1 MAEDIVIEIQKIID
15 FVEAPINVLIPKDN
29 PDPILKQANPSYEIC
44 TFTKD
49 KLEDDPTLFNTK
61 EQYNAVLEENLKVI
75 TRYFELISSLNI
87 FEILPFID
95 DWQSKL
101 DYQTKIL
108 NYPQSKRDHIKIHFT
123 PIVFEYDSSKDKI
136 LTTSKTVDNLS
147 GIQTMRLH
155 ETIEK
160 INSIEHTHLRKLLS
174 LLEEYNTTHIIKLK
188 FPLKYPNTDK
198 LKRIASILNDVN
210 FISDA
215 SVQPFI
221 DTFSGKTPSQP
232 IRWTKETT
240 TFVMFINSFREEL
253 IPLDKKKWVYF
264 QNTPLFLDETGKQFV
279 NLAQSYQIALGES
292 RQRKNRNHD
301 DLALVI
307 ALI

>member
-1 MAEDIVIEIQKIID
+1 MAEDIVIEIQEIID

-29 PDPILKQANPSYEIC
+29 PDTILKQANPSYEIC

-61 EQYNAVLEENLKVI
+61 EQYHAVLEENLRVI
-75 TRYFELISSLNI
+75 TRYFEQISSLNI

-95 DWQSKL
+95 HWQSKL

-136 LTTSKTVDNLS
+136 LTTPKTVDNLS
-147 GIQTMRLH
+147 GIQTMRLY

-160 INSIEHTHLRKLLS
+160 INSIEHTHLSKLLS

-198 LKRIASILNDVN
+198 LKRIANKLNDFN
-210 FISDA
+210 FISDT

-221 DTFSGKTPSQP
+221 DIFSGNIPKNS
-232 IRWTKETT
+232 IRWIAETT
-240 TFVMFINSFREEL
+240 TFVLFVDKFRNEL
-253 IPLDKKKWVYF
+253 RPWDKKKWVYF
-264 QNTPLFLDETGKQFV
+264 QDSPLFLDGTGKRFN
-279 NLAQSYQIALGES
+279 NLAQFYQVAQGES